1 MSKCARK
8 STSPFARFL
17 SLAPILLSAIA
28 SAQNATDRLLP
39 ISVDGKHGFI
49 SITGGIVYRTLLP
62 KASLPPHY
70 EEKVSPMCPV
80 QCVTYV
86 SGRSLGSK
94 IQLVGMAIPFECR
107 TALAGRG
114 STRDYSN
121 RFRKGL
127 EADWP
132 WSPRPTLEGKG
143 SWPTCIWK
151 GVSRPKFPIK
161 TQELR
166 GWRECVRS

>member
-17 SLAPILLSAIA
+17 SLAPLLLSAIA
-28 SAQNATDRLLP
+28 FAQNATDRLLP
-39 ISVDGKHGFI
+39 VSVDGKHGFI

-86 SGRSLGSK
+86 SGRS
-94 IQLVGMAIPFECR
+94 VG
-107 TALAGRG
+107 
-114 STRDYSN
+114 
-121 RFRKGL
+121 
-127 EADWP
+127 
-132 WSPRPTLEGKG
+132 
-143 SWPTCIWK
+143 
-151 GVSRPKFPIK
+151 PIK
-161 TQELR
+161 QLQQLLVQLKLR
-166 GWRECVRS
+166 F